1 MDDNHHINH
10 PLNAQPEHIPVCH
23 EPPNALTVAGFRL
36 ALIS

>member
-1 MDDNHHINH
+1 MDDNHHIND